1 MPNDPIIQAA
11 ADLQKEMADV
21 DCPEMHKAMEE
32 IMKLILGA
40 TKPTDDRKAPA
51 RRTRA

>member
-1 MPNDPIIQAA
+1 MATDPVIQAA

-21 DCPEMHKAMEE
+21 DNPAMHKAMEE

-40 TKPTDDRKAPA
+40 TKPADDRKAPA
-51 RRTRA
+51 EEAK